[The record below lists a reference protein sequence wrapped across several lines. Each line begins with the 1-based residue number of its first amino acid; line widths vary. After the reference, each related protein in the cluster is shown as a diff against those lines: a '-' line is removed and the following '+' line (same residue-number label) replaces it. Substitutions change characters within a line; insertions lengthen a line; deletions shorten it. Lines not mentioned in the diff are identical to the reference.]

1 MLMSRYFLQTFLL
14 SVSLAS
20 IASCA
25 LAFQSAAPLSSCS
38 NAAGR
43 SRHREPSS
51 SLAVFPGLELIG
63 QEGISRIGP
72 EAVFDLSRLGL
83 EGLGL
88 EGLDLALALTSAAAA
103 GAASQFPRISALEAD
118 RNRLNSELNEA
129 KENLNAAREE
139 LRAKVERFE
148 DSLFQMDQEFE
159 EQTVEIKNEYDR
171 TMKLELEE
179 LTFKIKEQYKI
190 KALELEEQYERDMS
204 MNLAMQDAKS
214 KQGFLQEK
222 LSFISRNEDVTR
234 KRLSNILEN
243 QAKIAAANKELDETL
258 IATQKE
264 LEAFRAKRS
273 LADFFLGRRGK
284 QKV

>member
-1 MLMSRYFLQTFLL
+1 MFLL

-129 KENLNAAREE
+129 KENLNAVSVIMKH
-139 LRAKVERFE
+139 LV
-148 DSLFQMDQEFE
+148 QMFIIVYY
-159 EQTVEIKNEYDR
+159 T
-171 TMKLELEE
+171 
-179 LTFKIKEQYKI
+179 
-190 KALELEEQYERDMS
+190 A
-204 MNLAMQDAKS
+204 
-214 KQGFLQEK
+214 
-222 LSFISRNEDVTR
+222 SF
-234 KRLSNILEN
+234 
-243 QAKIAAANKELDETL
+243 AHHY
-258 IATQKE
+258 ATCN
-264 LEAFRAKRS
+264 S
-273 LADFFLGRRGK
+273 PPM
-284 QKV
+284 